1 MITDMTEAPLTL
13 GGVRLRTRKI
23 ADLEYINASQFRD
36 ELQVLEGM
44 GFNGARNEAKYLLE
58 YPEDVETVAK
68 ETGCDKSDL
77 YIYDGEEVWM
87 LPMLFVAYATYQSA
101 RILLDCYKA
110 YYDAGGMFGDDDE

>member
-1 MITDMTEAPLTL
+1 MTEAPLTF
-13 GGVRLRTRKI
+13 GGVRLKTRKI

-36 ELQVLEGM
+36 DLQVLEGM

-58 YPEDVETVAK
+58 YPDDVENIAK
-68 ETGCDKSDL
+68 ETGCDKNDL

-110 YYDAGGMFGDDDE
+110 YYETGEMFGDDDE